1 MGLFALP
8 AFRIPANLLL
18 FLLRATLLETKLVMI
33 FLHFVASLRFKSRF
47 LPFLVNRACHYIK
60 CMLTFVKHFLNRR
73 DPPGFVQPLRIP
85 GRLISK
91 RKRQPFY

>member
-8 AFRIPANLLL
+8 ASRIPANLLP

-47 LPFLVNRACHYIK
+47 LPFLVNRANYKLDIK
-60 CMLTFVKHFLNRR
+60 SYYNF
-73 DPPGFVQPLRIP
+73 I
-85 GRLISK
+85 
-91 RKRQPFY
+91 